1 MHDARMLAVSHLH
14 DDLEN
19 FAFNPA
25 GREMCLYGDPAYLLR
40 FHVQSPFRYGI
51 LTRQMQIFNEATSAV
66 CTSVEWLFGDIIN
79 FFFFMDFKKNM
90 KIGLSQVEKMY
101 IVCAIL
107 RNSLTCL
114 YSNTTAAYF
123 GLDPPTL
130 NDYFN

>member
-1 MHDARMLAVSHLH
+1 MKLRAQFV
-14 DDLEN
+14 
-19 FAFNPA
+19 
-25 GREMCLYGDPAYLLR
+25 LLW
-40 FHVQSPFRYGI
+40 SGYS
-51 LTRQMQIFNEATSAV
+51 ETS
-66 CTSVEWLFGDIIN
+66 SI

-114 YSNTTAAYF
+114 YSKTTAAYF